1 MASSPTID
9 PDRRYLSIVAEVPAA
24 VSARLVS
31 WRASQGLV
39 GPAADSCHITILIS
53 EDAGGDPLRSIE
65 QVVASIGPVQ
75 VGLGPA
81 ATFEPVTPVTYL
93 PVVAGADRLT
103 LIHAACQK
111 AVGESVS
118 PFPYEPHLTLA
129 NHAPAPALAVSLRDF
144 ATLPP
149 ALARFTID
157 QLTVYRYHSGS
168 WQQLGTVNL

>member
-9 PDRRYLSIVAEVPAA
+9 PDRRYLSIVAEVPAV

-39 GPAADSCHITILIS
+39 GPVAESCHITILIS
-53 EDAGGDPLRSIE
+53 EDAGGAPLRSIE
-65 QVVASIGPVQ
+65 QAVTGIGPVQ
-75 VGLGPA
+75 VDLGPA

-129 NHAPAPALAVSLRDF
+129 NHAPAPALAASLRDF

-149 ALARFTID
+149 ALAHFTVNR
-157 QLTVYRYHSGS
+157 LTVYRFSAGS
-168 WQQLGTVNL
+168 WQQLGTVRL

>member
-9 PDRRYLSIVAEVPAA
+9 PDRKYLSIVAEVPAA

-65 QVVASIGPVQ
+65 QVVASIGPAQ

-103 LIHAACQK
+103 LIHATCQR

-129 NHAPAPALAVSLRDF
+129 NHAPAPALAASLQDF
-144 ATLPP
+144 ASLPSE
-149 ALARFTID
+149 LSNFTID

>member
-1 MASSPTID
+1 M
-9 PDRRYLSIVAEVPAA
+9 
-24 VSARLVS
+24 VSERLVS
-31 WRASQGLV
+31 WRASQGIV
-39 GPAADSCHITILIS
+39 GPVAESCHITILIS

-65 QVVASIGPVQ
+65 QAVTGIGPVQ

-93 PVVAGADRLT
+93 PVVAGADKFT

-129 NHAPAPALAVSLRDF
+129 NHAPAPALAASLRNF

-149 ALARFTID
+149 ALARFTVNR
-157 QLTVYRYHSGS
+157 LTVYRFSAGS

>member
-1 MASSPTID
+1 M
-9 PDRRYLSIVAEVPAA
+9 L
-24 VSARLVS
+24 SARLVS

-39 GPAADSCHITILIS
+39 GPVAESCHITILIS

-65 QVVASIGPVQ
+65 QVVAGIGPVQ
-75 VGLGPA
+75 VDLGPA

-103 LIHAACQK
+103 LIHVACQK

-129 NHAPAPALAVSLRDF
+129 NHAPAPALAASLRDF

-149 ALARFTID
+149 ALARFTVNR
-157 QLTVYRYHSGS
+157 LTVYRFSAGS

>member
-1 MASSPTID
+1 MAE
-9 PDRRYLSIVAEVPAA
+9 Y
-24 VSARLVS
+24 LVS

-39 GPAADSCHITILIS
+39 GPAAQSCHITILIS

-65 QVVASIGPVQ
+65 QVVAGIGPVQ
-75 VGLGPA
+75 VDLGPA

-93 PVVAGADRLT
+93 PVIAGADRLT

-129 NHAPAPALAVSLRDF
+129 NHAPAPALAASLHDF

-149 ALARFTID
+149 ALARFTVNR
-157 QLTVYRYHSGS
+157 LTVYRFSAGS
-168 WQQLGTVNL
+168 WQQLGTVRL

>member
-24 VSARLVS
+24 VAEYLVS

-39 GPAADSCHITILIS
+39 GPAAQSCHITILIS
-53 EDAGGDPLRSIE
+53 EDAGGDPLGAIE
-65 QVVASIGPVQ
+65 QAVMGLDPVQ
-75 VGLGPA
+75 VSLGA
-81 ATFEPVTPVTYL
+81 ATSFEPVTPVTYL
-93 PVVAGADRLT
+93 PVTTGADGLT
-103 LIHAACQK
+103 LLHAACQQ

-129 NHAPAPALAVSLRDF
+129 NHAPAPALAASLRDF

-149 ALARFTID
+149 ALAHFTVNR
-157 QLTVYRYHSGS
+157 LTVYRFSAGS

>member
-1 MASSPTID
+1 MVGP
-9 PDRRYLSIVAEVPAA
+9 VAE
-24 VSARLVS
+24 
-31 WRASQGLV
+31 
-39 GPAADSCHITILIS
+39 SCHITILIS
-53 EDAGGDPLRSIE
+53 EDAGGDPRRSIE

-103 LIHAACQK
+103 LIHATCQR

-129 NHAPAPALAVSLRDF
+129 NHAPAPTLAASLQDF
-144 ATLPP
+144 ASLPP
-149 ALARFTID
+149 ELSNFTID